1 MKINTIKAS
10 FIRNALPF
18 TATIIVTLLVFIEQ
32 VNAFSPSHNS
42 HPFSSYYSPQSSSSC
57 DQRSTPM
64 KSLSSSFT
72 YSSWK
77 ISSSWP
83 GISVSKKATTIIN
96 ESDDDNNN
104 NEVVEM
110 KEDEPEEKSE
120 QLKIDEEMMR
130 EAMKVAMSRYVKKIR
145 VTTICRGC

>member
-1 MKINTIKAS
+1 
-10 FIRNALPF
+10 
-18 TATIIVTLLVFIEQ
+18 
-32 VNAFSPSHNS
+32 
-42 HPFSSYYSPQSSSSC
+42 
-57 DQRSTPM
+57 M

-77 ISSSWP
+77 RSSSWP

-96 ESDDDNNN
+96 ENDDDNNN

-110 KEDEPEEKSE
+110 KEDELEEKSE